1 MTPSLTIPYDRLIQ
15 LDKTSS
21 TPVYMQIA
29 NQLSNAIQ
37 RTIIPIDTKL
47 PGSRKLA
54 TLLQVNR
61 NTIIAAFEELTAQ
74 GWLISLPNQ
83 GTFVQQKKNQIQLK
97 SQAFP
102 MVTAYDFRLD
112 NRLDLPEHQHGCTYY
127 FTDGTPDIRL
137 GLQEELA
144 AIFSANLKRKQY
156 SKYFDPYTAKQQLNF
171 AKQVVN
177 YVNVT
182 RNIHARP
189 TNVLLTQSVS
199 TALYLCTRLLLKAGD
214 QVAIDT
220 YSYYG
225 SNVILQQT
233 GAELH
238 RIPFD
243 HDGLDLQVLE
253 KLCQHTP
260 IRLLYIR
267 VNHQYP
273 TTHSLSIQKRV
284 KLLQLAQQ
292 YNFILL
298 EDDTT
303 FDFHYNNHPP
313 LPLLSG
319 DATGRVIYLSTL
331 GKALTPDFT
340 TAVILAPENLISEL
354 EKHKA
359 LVEENKNYY
368 TTHVITELIEEGILF
383 RHQVKVNKMYKE
395 RRDYFCQMLRRL
407 FADQI
412 EFTVPEGDLAVWV
425 TFTIPIN
432 LMRVRAFCLLHDLYI
447 PTTLLYQSKTL
458 TGIRLGFAHLTLD
471 EIEQCLSIFHQ
482 ACLD

>member
-1 MTPSLTIPYDRLIQ
+1 MTQSFTIPYNRLIK

-21 TPVYMQIA
+21 TPIYMQIA

-61 NTIIAAFEELTAQ
+61 NTIIAAFDELTTQ

-83 GTFVQQKKNQIQLK
+83 GTFVQQKKSQIQLK
-97 SQAFP
+97 SQVFP
-102 MVTAYDFRLD
+102 SVTAYDFPVD
-112 NRLDLPEHQHGCTYY
+112 NRLDLPNHQHGCTYY

-144 AIFSANLKRKQY
+144 AIFSANLKRKQH
-156 SKYFDPYTAKQQLNF
+156 SKYFDPYSVKSRLTL
-171 AKQVVN
+171 AKQVVT
-177 YVNVT
+177 YLNVT
-182 RNIHARP
+182 RNIQVRP

-199 TALYLCTRLLLKAGD
+199 SALSLCTRLLLKAAD
-214 QVAIDT
+214 QVAIDA

-225 SNVILQQT
+225 SNIILQQT

-243 HDGLDLQVLE
+243 HDGLDLQALE

-267 VNHQYP
+267 ANHQYP
-273 TTHSLSIQKRV
+273 TTQSLNIQKRV
-284 KLLQLAQQ
+284 KLLQLAQR
-292 YNFILL
+292 YDFIVI
-298 EDDTT
+298 EDDST

-319 DATGRVIYLSTL
+319 DATGRVIYLTTL
-331 GKALTPDFT
+331 GKALASDLS

-354 EKHKA
+354 EKYKA
-359 LVEENKNYY
+359 LIEENKNYY
-368 TTHVITELIEEGILF
+368 TTHVLTELIEEGILF
-383 RHQVKVNKMYKE
+383 RHQVKVNKIYKE
-395 RRDYFCQMLRRL
+395 RRDYFCDMLQQL
-407 FADQI
+407 FADHI
-412 EFTVPEGDLAVWV
+412 EFTIPEGDLAVWV
-425 TFTIPIN
+425 TFRTPVN
-432 LMRVRAFCLLHDLYI
+432 LMRVRAFCLLRDLYI
-447 PTTLLYQSKTL
+447 PTTLLYQSKIL
-458 TGIRLGFAHLTLD
+458 TGIRLGFAHLTLEEMD
-471 EIEQCLSIFHQ
+471 HCLPIFHQ
-482 ACLD
+482 ASLD

>member
-1 MTPSLTIPYDRLIQ
+1 
-15 LDKTSS
+15 
-21 TPVYMQIA
+21 MQIA

-54 TLLQVNR
+54 ALLGVNR
-61 NTIIAAFEELTAQ
+61 NTIIAAFEELTTQ
-74 GWLISLPNQ
+74 GWLVSLPNQ
-83 GTFVQQKKNQIQLK
+83 GTFVQQKKSQIQLK

-102 MVTAYDFRLD
+102 SVTAYDFPLD
-112 NRLDLPEHQHGCTYY
+112 NRLDLPNHQHGCTYY

-144 AIFSANLKRKQY
+144 AIFSANLKRKQH
-156 SKYFDPYTAKQQLNF
+156 SKYFDTYSSKSRLTL
-171 AKQVVN
+171 AKQVVT
-177 YVNVT
+177 YFNVT
-182 RNIHARP
+182 RNIQARP
-189 TNVLLTQSVS
+189 TNVLLVQSIS
-199 TALYLCTRLLLKAGD
+199 TALSLCTRMLLKAGD
-214 QVAIDT
+214 QVAIDA

-243 HDGLDLQVLE
+243 QEGLDLQVLE
-253 KLCQHTP
+253 RLCLSTP
-260 IRLLYIR
+260 LRLLYVR
-267 VNHQYP
+267 ANHQYP
-273 TTHSLSIQKRV
+273 TTQSLSIQKRV

-292 YNFILL
+292 YNFIVI
-298 EDDTT
+298 EDDST

-319 DATGRVIYLSTL
+319 DATGRVIYLTTL
-331 GKALTPDFT
+331 GKALASDLT

-368 TTHVITELIEEGILF
+368 TTHVLTELIEEGILF
-383 RHQVKVNKMYKE
+383 RHQIKVNKIYKE
-395 RRDYFCQMLRRL
+395 RRDYFCGMLQQL
-407 FADQI
+407 FADHI
-412 EFTVPEGDLAVWV
+412 EFKVPEGDLAVWV
-425 TFTIPIN
+425 TFRTPIN

-447 PTTLLYQSKTL
+447 PTTLLYQSKAL
-458 TGIRLGFAHLTLD
+458 TGIRLGFAHLTLE
-471 EIEQCLSIFHQ
+471 EINSCLSIFHQ
-482 ACLD
+482 ACLE

>member
-1 MTPSLTIPYDRLIQ
+1 MTSSFTIPYNRLIK
-15 LDKTSS
+15 LDKTSN
-21 TPVYMQIA
+21 TPIYMQIA

-54 TLLQVNR
+54 ALLEVNR
-61 NTIIAAFEELTAQ
+61 NTIIAAFEELTTQ
-74 GWLISLPNQ
+74 GWLVSLPNQ
-83 GTFVQQKKNQIQLK
+83 GTFVQEKKSQIQLK

-102 MVTAYDFRLD
+102 SVTAYDFPLD
-112 NRLDLPEHQHGCTYY
+112 NRLDLPNHQHGCTYY

-144 AIFSANLKRKQY
+144 AIFSANLKRKQH
-156 SKYFDPYTAKQQLNF
+156 SKYFDPYSSKSRLTL
-171 AKQVVN
+171 AKQVVT
-177 YVNVT
+177 YFNVT
-182 RNIHARP
+182 RNIQARP
-189 TNVLLTQSVS
+189 TNVLLVQSIS
-199 TALYLCTRLLLKAGD
+199 TALSLCTRMLLKAGD
-214 QVAIDT
+214 QVAIDA

-243 HDGLDLQVLE
+243 QEGLDLQALE
-253 KLCQHTP
+253 RLCLSTP
-260 IRLLYIR
+260 LRLLYVR
-267 VNHQYP
+267 ANHQYP
-273 TTHSLSIQKRV
+273 TTQSLSIQKRV

-292 YNFILL
+292 YNFIVI
-298 EDDTT
+298 EDDST

-319 DATGRVIYLSTL
+319 DATGRVIYLTTL
-331 GKALTPDFT
+331 GKALASDLT

-368 TTHVITELIEEGILF
+368 TTHVLTELIEEGILF
-383 RHQVKVNKMYKE
+383 RHQIKVNKIYKE
-395 RRDYFCQMLRRL
+395 RRDYFCGMLQQL
-407 FADQI
+407 FADHI
-412 EFTVPEGDLAVWV
+412 EFKVPEGDLAVWV
-425 TFTIPIN
+425 TFRTPIN

-447 PTTLLYQSKTL
+447 PTTLLYQSKAL
-458 TGIRLGFAHLTLD
+458 TGIRLGFAHLTLE
-471 EIEQCLSIFHQ
+471 EIDSCLSIFHQ
-482 ACLD
+482 ACLE